1 LWLIDRQHLYVF
13 VLFDRLLELSSLS
26 GIKSDDGQILWCKV
40 HGIWAVVNLLEPEG
54 QKLLNRFA
62 LRVVVVRGPIK
73 TLLPVNVDKDE
84 RIFKV
89 EEAFFRGWHIAG
101 LDLVLIERFVRNLD
115 QSLVHSVLDS

>member
-1 LWLIDRQHLYVF
+1 
-13 VLFDRLLELSSLS
+13 
-26 GIKSDDGQILWCKV
+26 
-40 HGIWAVVNLLEPEG
+40 LLEPEG